1 MTDHYDG
8 RPCPLQCEIEAQF
21 PTHPLAPDGLVSQRL
36 SERVGIFRIPDSR
49 IYIATRAAAA
59 RALSEMPNAAVL
71 NVAMEPLEGA
81 CNDWRLNEA
90 DPELRV
96 RKAYIFLEGAVAAL
110 ETMLTASQTTYGND
124 CVVVACQWG
133 TNRSVAVA
141 LAWMLKHHPVH
152 SSFERTLKGFGAKLQ
167 ELIIDPKKR
176 AAEHYNLKIRGKH
189 VWPTLVTNGR
199 FKALCVSTKAL
210 LAATMAHAR
219 IEHARPIDPVRL
231 VVERV
236 RLDQP
241 DHPDADEQG
250 HVKWRDFC
258 YADYAELVQ
267 WNMSGEARMARQHM
281 QPDLD
286 GSYWPIEL
294 DYKTP
299 TRPTPAAKRARWD

>member
-1 MTDHYDG
+1 MSADAAA
-8 RPCPLQCEIEAQF
+8 IEAQF
-21 PTHPLAPDGLVSQRL
+21 PTYPLKPDGLTSSTLSQ
-36 SERVGIFRIPDSR
+36 RVGIFRIPDSR

-59 RALSEMPNAAVL
+59 RVKAEMPTAAVL

-81 CNDWRLNEA
+81 CNDWHIDEL
-90 DPELRV
+90 DPELKV
-96 RKAYIFLEGAVAAL
+96 RTAYVFLQGAVDAL
-110 ETMLTASQTTYGND
+110 ESMLTASRTPYGND
-124 CVVVACQWG
+124 RVVVACQWG

-167 ELIIDPKKR
+167 ELVLDPKRR
-176 AAEHYNLKIRGKH
+176 AAGYYNLKVRGKQS
-189 VWPTLVTNGR
+189 WPTLVTTGR
-199 FKALCVSTKAL
+199 FKDSSRAL
-210 LAATMAHAR
+210 LAAAMAHAR

-236 RLDQP
+236 RVDQP
-241 DHPDADEQG
+241 DHPDANEQG
-250 HVKWRDFC
+250 HVTWRDFC

-267 WNMSGEARMARQHM
+267 RDMAEARMARRHM

-299 TRPTPAAKRARWD
+299 TRPTPGTKRARGD